1 MGLEGGGV
9 EAPVSGDHE
18 SVEEF
23 KAMLYEMQKV
33 RRKIVLYLLGHEV
46 PPTDSIPILEASLA
60 RLRDK
65 NTSSDLQ
72 RTMWTACN
80 EPFVVNVK
88 DEICGLEKDL
98 AYLRAFDG
106 HLVNGITINESIK
119 AIELMNDLAYL
130 RAFDGHLVNGITIN
144 ESIKSIELMNLL
156 RSFHPTSEE
165 AFDKE
170 FDECKG
176 FMKKFIES
184 SGGNPDLKP
193 IFVTDWD
200 GTMKDYCSQYATNL
214 QPIYSAVSLAR
225 FAGAFTRLAA
235 VLTAGPLRGPG
246 ILDLTALPIN
256 GPLVFSGSWG
266 REWWLDGKRVVHNDG
281 ISEEGFDAL
290 ERMNDQMRAL
300 LDEHPDFGQF
310 ALVGS
315 GVQRKVD
322 RLTLGVQTV
331 CAHVNPDISKAY
343 MEAIRERMHRVD
355 PNKKVLHF
363 DASTELEVEVVV
375 RSEGGLWNKANG
387 VARIVEAAGLSLEP
401 PRSVLICGDTSSDL
415 PMVRQAVASNAE
427 NSMALFVGR
436 SETLKQSVRDLVG
449 DDSRCCFVSC
459 PDVVHAAM
467 TSLCNSL

>member
-1 MGLEGGGV
+1 MGLVGV
-9 EAPVSGDHE
+9 ETSPSGIHE

-23 KAMLYEMQKV
+23 KAMLYQMQNV
-33 RRKIVLYLLGHEV
+33 RRKVVLSFLSHEI
-46 PPTDSIPILEASLA
+46 PPPDSIPLLEACLE

-72 RTMWTACN
+72 RTMRTASN

-88 DEICGLEKDL
+88 DEISGLEKDL
-98 AYLRAFDG
+98 AYLRAFHG
-106 HLVNGITINESIK
+106 LLINGTT
-119 AIELMNDLAYL
+119 
-130 RAFDGHLVNGITIN
+130 FDAAL
-144 ESIKSIELMNLL
+144 KSIELVQVLRPFHPKSEEMFDEEFAEC
-156 RSFHPTSEE
+156 RSFL
-165 AFDKE
+165 
-170 FDECKG
+170 
-176 FMKKFIES
+176 KKFAETS
-184 SGGNPDLKP
+184 KGDPELKP
-193 IFVTDWD
+193 ILVTDWD

-214 QPIYSAVSLAR
+214 QPIYSAISLAR
-225 FAGAFTRLAA
+225 FAGEFTRLAA

-246 ILDLTALPIN
+246 ILDLTSLPIN

-266 REWWLDGKRVVHNDG
+266 REWWLHGKRVVHNDG

-290 ERMNDQMRAL
+290 ERMNDQVWTSAPLGMRAL

-331 CAHVNPDISKAY
+331 CAHVNPDVSKSY

-387 VARIVEAAGLSLEP
+387 VARIVEAAGLSLGP
-401 PRSVLICGDTSSDL
+401 PRTILICGDTSSDL
-415 PMVRQAVASNAE
+415 PMVRQAIASNAE
-427 NSMALFVGR
+427 NSMALFVGC

-449 DDSRCCFVSC
+449 DDARCCFVGC
-459 PDVVHAAM
+459 PDVIHAAM
-467 TSLCNSL
+467 TTLSNSL